1 MRPDASILLLTTSTG
16 FGYGLL
22 AWLGADAA
30 LGLLPASQT
39 RRLVAAGV
47 VISLI
52 LVSIGLAASAFHLG
66 RKKRAWRAFSQ
77 WRSSWLSR
85 EAVASVLTYP
95 VAIAFG
101 LIASRHGGAVWA
113 KGFGVAALAGSLGT
127 VYCTAMIYA
136 SLKPIRQWH
145 NAHTAPDYLLY
156 AVFSG
161 ALLFAV
167 LRTAMLGAPGA
178 LASTAAVVVTAL
190 AFVAKSAYWRHID
203 AQKPLATLA
212 AAIGLP
218 KGTEARPLDAPH
230 FTENFILRE
239 MGFAIARRH
248 TAKLRQLV
256 LAIGFAL
263 PLAFSALAAL
273 ALAPMTTTTLAL
285 ACATLGLLVER
296 WLFFAEATHVSA
308 LYYGRSI

>member
-1 MRPDASILLLTTSTG
+1 MRPNASILLLTTSTG

-22 AWLGADAA
+22 AWLGADSVFR
-30 LGLLPASQT
+30 LLPAWQMH
-39 RRLVAAGV
+39 RLVAGGT
-47 VISLI
+47 VISLV

-66 RKKRAWRAFSQ
+66 RKERAWRAFSQ

-101 LIASRHGGAVWA
+101 VIGWRHGGAIWTRIL
-113 KGFGVAALAGSLGT
+113 GLAALAASLGT

-145 NAHTAPDYLLY
+145 NPHTAADYLLY
-156 AVFSG
+156 AVLSG
-161 ALLFAV
+161 AVLFAM
-167 LRTAMLGAPGA
+167 LRTALFGAPGK
-178 LASTAAVVVTAL
+178 LACTAAVAATAL
-190 AFVAKSAYWRHID
+190 AFLAKLAYWRHID
-203 AQKPLATLA
+203 SQKPLATLA

-218 KGTEARPLDAPH
+218 KGTEARALDAPH

-248 TAKLRQLV
+248 GAKLRP
-256 LAIGFAL
+256 LALILGFAL
-263 PLAFSALAAL
+263 PLLFSVLAGL
-273 ALAPMTTTTLAL
+273 KLAPMASTTLAL
-285 ACATLGLLVER
+285 ACAAIGLLTER